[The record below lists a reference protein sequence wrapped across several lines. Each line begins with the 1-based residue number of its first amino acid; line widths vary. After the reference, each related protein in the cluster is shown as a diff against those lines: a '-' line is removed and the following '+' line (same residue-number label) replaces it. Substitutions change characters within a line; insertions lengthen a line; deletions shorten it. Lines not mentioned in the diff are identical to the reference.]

1 MKGDDMNKAD
11 LPFLSAA
18 ALAELIRRREV
29 SPLDATEAYL
39 ERIEAVDG
47 KLHSYITIC
56 REDAL
61 QAARQ
66 AEAAIGRGTY
76 AGPLH
81 GLPFAVKDQFWT
93 KGIRTTGG
101 SKLLAD
107 FIPDTDATV
116 VARLK
121 AAGAILLGKL
131 NMSEFATG
139 NSVVHPYG
147 TPRNPWDLA
156 RNAGT
161 SSSGSGAAT
170 AAFLC
175 ATSLG
180 EDTGGSIRNP
190 ANNCGLVGLR
200 PTWGLVSR
208 YGMLGACWS
217 MDTGGPI
224 SRTAEDCALTLQAIA
239 GHDVR
244 DPYTATVPVPDYRA
258 GLDSGI
264 KGMRLGVVQNAL
276 EADFIHPQVKAAV
289 TKAIAD
295 LQGLGASVQEV
306 SLSLLPCAAAV
317 TRAILAVESASLHR
331 DWLRTRLHEYDH
343 NVQLDFL
350 TGAIMPAQLYYRAQK
365 LRGLIR
371 AQVLAALQ
379 TVDVLVLPSSSE
391 PAPLLPIRPGIKSK
405 EEARQRMAGRRSLT
419 GMFNLANVPALSVP
433 CGFAAVEGQDLPMGL
448 QLVGRPFEDGLLLR
462 VAHAYE
468 QETPWHTRR
477 PPI

>member
-1 MKGDDMNKAD
+1 MNKAD

-18 ALAELIRRREV
+18 ALGQLIRTRDV
-29 SPLDATEAYL
+29 SPLEATEAYL
-39 ERIEAVDG
+39 ERIEAVDD
-47 KLHSYITIC
+47 KLHSYITVC
-56 REDAL
+56 REEAL
-61 QAARQ
+61 QAAKL
-66 AEAAIGRGTY
+66 AEAAIGRGEY
-76 AGPLH
+76 LGPLH
-81 GLPFAVKDQFWT
+81 GIPFAVKDQFWT
-93 KGIRTTGG
+93 KGLRTTGG

-121 AAGAILLGKL
+121 TAGAILLGKL

-147 TPRNPWDLA
+147 TPHNPWDLA

-208 YGMLGACWS
+208 YGMMGACWS
-217 MDTGGPI
+217 MDIGGPI
-224 SRTAEDCALTLQAIA
+224 SRTAEDCAITLQAIA
-239 GHDVR
+239 GHDPH
-244 DPYTATVPVPDYRA
+244 DPYTANAPVPDYRA
-258 GLDSGI
+258 GLDGHI
-264 KGMRLGVVQNAL
+264 QGLRLGVVREAL

-289 TKAIAD
+289 TQALTD
-295 LQGLGASVQEV
+295 LQELGASVQDV
-306 SLSLLPCAAAV
+306 SIALLPCAAAV

-331 DWLRTRLHEYDH
+331 DWLKTRLHEYDH
-343 NVQLDFL
+343 NVQIDFL

-365 LRGLIR
+365 LRELIR
-371 AQVLAALQ
+371 TQVLSALQ
-379 TVDVLVLPSSSE
+379 TVDVLVSPSSSE
-391 PAPLLPIRPGIKSK
+391 PAPLLPSGPGIKSK

-419 GMFNLANVPALSVP
+419 GVFNLANVPALSVP
-433 CGFAAVEGQDLPMGL
+433 CGFAAVEGKALPVGL
-448 QLVGRPFEDGLLLR
+448 QLAGRPFADGLLLR
-462 VAHAYE
+462 VAHTYE
-468 QETPWHTRR
+468 QATPWHTRR